1 MVKMFTGIKTFDGVI
16 FYKIYIFFIF
26 QPNPCQ
32 HPPSV
37 SMVDL
42 SSHFPVKRKR
52 HEYIIIETVLMIAA
66 TFLFSVGN
74 SYEPVGCFNDKGVA
88 PRPLP
93 EFLGS
98 FRKEI
103 NWKHVE
109 LTVDKCAKLA
119 QKKG

>member
-1 MVKMFTGIKTFDGVI
+1 MIELFFIKFI
-16 FYKIYIFFIF
+16 FFFIF

-32 HPPSV
+32 HLSSV

-66 TFLFSVGN
+66 TFLFSEGN
-74 SYEPVGCFNDKGVA
+74 SYEPVGCFHDKGVA

-103 NWKHVE
+103 SWKHVE

>member
-1 MVKMFTGIKTFDGVI
+1 MPTPAI
-16 FYKIYIFFIF
+16 
-26 QPNPCQ
+26 
-32 HPPSV
+32 
-37 SMVDL
+37 
-42 SSHFPVKRKR
+42 R
-52 HEYIIIETVLMIAA
+52 
-66 TFLFSVGN
+66 N
-74 SYEPVGCFNDKGVA
+74 SYEPVGCFHDKGVA

-119 QKKG
+119 QKKGYAYFSVQYYAECWSGPEAGDTYAREGKATNCLNDAVGTSFTNYVYRFVN